1 MVVVTDPDECMDNPF
16 PPKAAYHA
24 LMERR
29 LVALEKW
36 PGVLPMGIGETIYRA
51 FAKFV
56 LRAAG
61 DQDKTACGNSS
72 CVQALRPVYKQRIT
86 SWGLG
91 GVREAGVVEIRWERR
106 QKKER

>member
-1 MVVVTDPDECMDNPF
+1 MVVVTDPAECMDNPF
-16 PPKAAYHA
+16 PPKSAYHA

-56 LRAAG
+56 LRAA
-61 DQDKTACGNSS
+61 
-72 CVQALRPVYKQRIT
+72 
-86 SWGLG
+86 
-91 GVREAGVVEIRWERR
+91 
-106 QKKER
+106 